1 VASTA
6 TNDAFGITEW
16 RLANGA
22 RVVLKPTTFK
32 DDEILFRAVSPG
44 GTSLAPDQD
53 FIAAATAPEVVEQG
67 GLGAFRSVDLQKVL
81 AGTTAAVRAD
91 IGTTEEGLAGGSSR
105 RDLETMFQLIY
116 LRFTAPRAD
125 PVAFGVLKDQLKV
138 ALANQQLMPESVFD
152 DAVSAAVTQKPP
164 ARAAAHARTNRS
176 DEPRQVA
183 RLLQG
188 PVCGRQRLLVRL
200 RRELRRGDDEAAR
213 GEVHRQP
220 AVAAPD

>member
-1 VASTA
+1 
-6 TNDAFGITEW
+6 
-16 RLANGA
+16 
-22 RVVLKPTTFK
+22 
-32 DDEILFRAVSPG
+32 
-44 GTSLAPDQD
+44 
-53 FIAAATAPEVVEQG
+53 
-67 GLGAFRSVDLQKVL
+67 VL

-152 DAVSAAVTQKPP
+152 DAVSAAVTQNSP
-164 ARAAAHARTNRS
+164 AGAAAHARAPRS

-188 PVCGRQRLLVRL
+188 PFRRRQRLLVRL
-200 RRELRRGDDEAAR
+200 RRELRRGDDEATR
-213 GEVHRQP
+213 GAVHRQP